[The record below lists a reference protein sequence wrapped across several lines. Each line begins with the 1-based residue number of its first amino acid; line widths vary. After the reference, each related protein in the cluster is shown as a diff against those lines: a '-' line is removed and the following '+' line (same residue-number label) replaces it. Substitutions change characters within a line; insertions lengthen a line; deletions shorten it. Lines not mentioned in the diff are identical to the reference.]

1 MNGRARF
8 TGRRYNWF
16 DPGYQE
22 AAVLSEVVKTGL
34 SILLL
39 LASASLA
46 WAGDAYW
53 IDVRTAEEYADGHV
67 RQAVNIPYEEI
78 TARIGEVTDDKDAL
92 IYLYCRSGR
101 RSGIAREA
109 LDRSGRR
116 SGIAR
121 EALERAG
128 FSNAINLG
136 GLEDAQ
142 RAAARQASA
151 ADEAAEG

>member
-1 MNGRARF
+1 MHRAAV
-8 TGRRYNWF
+8 YLLY
-16 DPGYQE
+16 PGHHE
-22 AAVLSEVVKTGL
+22 AAVLPFVKTCV

-39 LASASLA
+39 TSAALA

-101 RSGIAREA
+101 RSGIAR
-109 LDRSGRR
+109 D
-116 SGIAR
+116 
-121 EALERAG
+121 ALERAG

-136 GLEDAQ
+136 GLEDAR
-142 RAAARQASA
+142 RAAATDKAV
-151 ADEAAEG
+151 EG